1 MFAISS
7 TKNKLKLTYHLISS
21 FHTSLLLLVIYR
33 MEMSSKLSRN
43 SFETWTKREAAA
55 IVLVS
60 FQNRRISLLK
70 D

>member
-1 MFAISS
+1 
-7 TKNKLKLTYHLISS
+7 
-21 FHTSLLLLVIYR
+21 
-33 MEMSSKLSRN
+33 MEMCSKLSRN

>member
-1 MFAISS
+1 
-7 TKNKLKLTYHLISS
+7 
-21 FHTSLLLLVIYR
+21 

-43 SFETWTKREAAA
+43 LFETWTKREAAA
-55 IVLVS
+55 IVLVI

>member
-1 MFAISS
+1 
-7 TKNKLKLTYHLISS
+7 
-21 FHTSLLLLVIYR
+21 

-43 SFETWTKREAAA
+43 SFETWTKREVAA
-55 IVLVS
+55 IVLVN